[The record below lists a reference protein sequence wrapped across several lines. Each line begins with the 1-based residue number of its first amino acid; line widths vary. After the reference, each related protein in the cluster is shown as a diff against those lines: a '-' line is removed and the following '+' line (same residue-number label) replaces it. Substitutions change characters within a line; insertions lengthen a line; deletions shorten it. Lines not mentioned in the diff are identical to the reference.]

1 MVENKLAGIC
11 AGIIMEK
18 AWLEPRY
25 RELYTEV
32 CKTIV
37 NEPQLI
43 TETPDD
49 KGVIKK
55 RQIFKDAILNRV

>member
-1 MVENKLAGIC
+1 MIINILADYLYLADKC

-32 CKTIV
+32 CSKLVSDTRL
-37 NEPQLI
+37 Q
-43 TETPDD
+43 
-49 KGVIKK
+49 
-55 RQIFKDAILNRV
+55 